1 MRVVDTNHK
10 TITEYDLTKGRL
22 EPFFSVREDAVPIDN
37 VTKFAWAD
45 DDWEEVLMYI
55 PSSEHKDEPGGQD
68 SAVWDEL
75 DAAYQ
80 EGVDSV

>member
-22 EPFFSVREDAVPIDN
+22 EPFFSIREDATPIDN
-37 VTKFAWAD
+37 VTKFAWGD

-55 PSSEHKDEPGGQD
+55 PYTGHSDEPSQD
-68 SAVWDEL
+68 IWDEM
-75 DAAYQ
+75 DVAYQ

>member
-22 EPFFSVREDAVPIDN
+22 EPFFSIREDATPIDN
-37 VTKFAWAD
+37 VTKFSWAD
-45 DDWEEVLMYI
+45 DDWEDVLMYI
-55 PSSEHKDEPGGQD
+55 PHREHHDESSHVD
-68 SAVWDEL
+68 WNEL
-75 DAAYQ
+75 DSAYQ